1 MQQLHIALNMWQWQ
15 PSIMRWR
22 STFGLSDR
30 PQNTVEVL
38 LMTFQ
43 GDQVLGDKSFY
54 LALGGCFPFGPKLW
68 GGEKTLVK
76 FLYEAFLLRA
86 FCRPSWEPALT
97 SWVSKT
103 GWFLYLPLNDSSWCL
118 ALHRQDVSSEQIC
131 EHFKCCHCFNA
142 GFGGYLSKTK
152 ELKLLF

>member
-1 MQQLHIALNMWQWQ
+1 MWQWQ
-15 PSIMRWR
+15 PPSWGGDQHLV
-22 STFGLSDR
+22 SQTGLKT
-30 PQNTVEVL
+30 TVVVK
-38 LMTFQ
+38 LMAFQ

-54 LALGGCFPFGPKLW
+54 LALGGCFPLAPHGPKLW
-68 GGEKTLVK
+68 GGEKTSVK

-118 ALHRQDVSSEQIC
+118 AGHRQDVPSEQIC

-142 GFGGYLSKTK
+142 GFGGILVK
-152 ELKLLF
+152 LKN